1 MLFAA
6 DILGK
11 RRAKDGKKC
20 EKTQKAGFMCSLHI
34 EYAGEMSYYYN

>member
-11 RRAKDGKKC
+11 RRAKDGKKMR
-20 EKTQKAGFMCSLHI
+20 KNAKSRVYVQFAH
-34 EYAGEMSYYYN
+34 